1 VKQNY
6 TFAGQLLLHI
16 FFIIVSLLYIVPF
29 MMMISISFSSEAAMR
44 MGGFSIFPRV
54 FTTEAYELAFR
65 NPAQLLQA
73 YKVTII
79 FTVIGTVLSV
89 FIMSLMA
96 YALSRP
102 NFFIRKQMTFF
113 IFFTMLFSGGLPPTY
128 LLIVRYLH
136 LNNTIWVYIIPG
148 LVSAWNIII
157 MRTNFQQIPSSL
169 IESAKIDGASE
180 PYIYSRIV
188 MPLSVPVLA
197 TIAFFFFVGKW
208 NDWFTSVVYIKDPTL
223 FSLQYML
230 QRILQEVEF
239 LKQMAREN
247 STADAQ
253 QDFPTEGFRYAMA
266 ILTSGPVL
274 VIFPLFQ
281 KYFSKGLTVGSVK
294 G

>member
-1 VKQNY
+1 MKQNY